1 MSNSIHDFDN
11 NILSGYLEQNIPGF
25 EGPLSSEKFTGG
37 QSNPTFLLTA
47 KSGQYVLRRKPLGRL
62 LKSAHAV
69 DREYEVL
76 VALENSTVPLAKPF
90 CLCEDDNIIG
100 SMFYIM
106 SYEDGRIFWDPA
118 LPDLKKEH
126 RKPFYNELVRVL
138 AAIHSVDINNV
149 GLSNYGKPGNY
160 FERQLSIWTKQY
172 RASETDKLDSVEMLI
187 NWLGQHMPKN
197 DEQISLIHGDY
208 RFDNIIFDHVK
219 ADATAILDWE
229 LSTLGHPMSDLA
241 YFCMCLRLPANSP
254 VKGLAGLDLNELGLP
269 NEKDIIDQYCQLRGI
284 TKIKHWSFYLAFS
297 FFRLAAIAQGVYKR
311 SLDGNASNDH
321 AKEAGNFANLLSQ
334 FAMQTITEES

>member
-90 CLCEDDNIIG
+90 CLCEDDNVIG

-106 SYEDGRIFWDPA
+106 
-118 LPDLKKEH
+118 
-126 RKPFYNELVRVL
+126 
-138 AAIHSVDINNV
+138 SVDINNV

-284 TKIKHWSFYLAFS
+284 TKIKHWSFYLASS